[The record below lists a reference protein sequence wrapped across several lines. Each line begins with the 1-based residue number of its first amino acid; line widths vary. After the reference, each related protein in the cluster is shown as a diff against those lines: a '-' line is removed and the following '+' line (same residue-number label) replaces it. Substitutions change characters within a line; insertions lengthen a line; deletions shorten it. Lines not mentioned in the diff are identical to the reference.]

1 MRGRLPLVLS
11 TTALLV
17 AIFGA
22 TPLGHAAGRVVH
34 AVPPFATRAGF
45 AKFAGTADNAK
56 RLSGHKASAA
66 PKAGDIPV
74 LGANGKL
81 PASIG
86 AVGPAGPQGPS
97 GPAGARGPKGEAGEP
112 ATSLWAAVRADGTLV
127 QGDGV
132 VSVVKEA
139 TGQYAV
145 TFTQDVSSCAVLA
158 DQTARVVR
166 ASGAEAT
173 GGAVVKVATYIPSG
187 TYQYQDGPFAVAVFC

>member
-56 RLSGHKASAA
+56 RLAGHKASAT
-66 PKAGDIPV
+66 PRAGDIPV
-74 LGANGKL
+74 LGPSGKL

-86 AVGPAGPQGPS
+86 AVGPGGPQGAS
-97 GPAGARGPKGEAGEP
+97 GPAGARGPKGDAGEP
-112 ATSLWAAVRADGTLV
+112 ATSLWAAVRADGALV
-127 QGDGV
+127 QGNGV
-132 VSVVKEA
+132 VSVTKEA

-158 DQTARVVR
+158 DQTSRIVR
-166 ASGAEAT
+166 ASAAEAT
-173 GGAVVKVATYIPSG
+173 GGAVVKVITYVPSG
-187 TYQYQDGPFAVAVFC
+187 TFPYQDGAFAVAVFC